1 MDGLQKEQIKTLR
14 ADGYGYKK
22 IAEILDISENT
33 VKSFC
38 RRNGLAAGKGSANIA
53 VGLSDIPLDESERR
67 CRECGKKIFNT
78 SGHRQRKF
86 CSPECRTA
94 FWKKNQRLINRRSGV
109 EMNCPVCGKAFTDYP
124 RNKRKYC
131 SHACYIAGRYK
142 GGGGND

>member
-14 ADGYGYKK
+14 TDGYGYKK

-38 RRNGLAAGKGSANIA
+38 RRNGLTAGQAAANDMAGTPETSSA
-53 VGLSDIPLDESERR
+53 ESENR
-67 CRECGKKIFNT
+67 CRECGKRIYNT
-78 SGHRQRKF
+78 PGHRQRKF

-94 FWKKNQRLINRRSGV
+94 FWKKNQRLINRKSGV
-109 EMNCPVCGKAFTDYP
+109 EMNCLVCGKTFTDYP